1 MKNHVQNSC
10 NLYSITLEFQIGLG
24 VGIIVLG
31 GQFLKI
37 NKRGVWNKHDGPD
50 LERKKNY
57 DIGENHI
64 KTAIYVFL
72 VY

>member
-1 MKNHVQNSC
+1 M
-10 NLYSITLEFQIGLG
+10 G

-57 DIGENHI
+57 NIGENHI

>member
-1 MKNHVQNSC
+1 M
-10 NLYSITLEFQIGLG
+10 G
-24 VGIIVLG
+24 VGIIELG

-37 NKRGVWNKHDGPD
+37 NKCVVWNKHDGPD

-57 DIGENHI
+57 NIGENHI
-64 KTAIYVFL
+64 KAAIYVFL